1 MQILR
6 GSTNR
11 RERSRRR
18 ELPAARLRFTV
29 TLARFDETA
38 EAALQAV
45 QKLQQPKRALLGRLD
60 EVAVLLISDRRMSE
74 LHWRFMREHGP
85 TDVITFDHGEIFVSV
100 QTAEENR
107 RRFGTSL
114 QRELELYV
122 VHGLLHLNGFD
133 DRKPADARKMER
145 TQAKILSTLK

>member
-1 MQILR
+1 MQRIFVRNAQRKLTVR
-6 GSTNR
+6 LS
-11 RERSRRR
+11 
-18 ELPAARLRFTV
+18 ELQKS
-29 TLARFDETA
+29 A

-133 DRKPADARKMER
+133 DRKPAEAQKMER
-145 TQAKILSTLK
+145 TQKKILSALK